1 MPIQRQGS
9 FASVY
14 SSFAPPPPPGRPR
27 PRSLAVEPPALPT
40 TTKDNDYVNVDD
52 LQWEENSDTLPEEW
66 TQRFTRTQSRELE
79 PKPSPRAKE
88 NTNTGQKILGSLIV
102 VLLAFQL
109 IIQLTILMLMAWN
122 SLQKRNVRH

>member
-1 MPIQRQGS
+1 M
-9 FASVY
+9 
-14 SSFAPPPPPGRPR
+14 
-27 PRSLAVEPPALPT
+27 
-40 TTKDNDYVNVDD
+40 NVDD

-79 PKPSPRAKE
+79 PKPSPSVKE
-88 NTNTGQKILGSLIV
+88 YTNTGQKILGSLIV

>member
-27 PRSLAVEPPALPT
+27 PRSLAVEPPALPI

-79 PKPSPRAKE
+79 SKSVPSVKE
-88 NTNTGQKILGSLIV
+88 HANPCQKILGSLVV
-102 VLLAFQL
+102 VLLIFQL
-109 IIQLTILMLMAWN
+109 IIQLAILMLMAWD
-122 SLQKRNVRH
+122 SVVRRNVRH